1 MASKV
6 ISSLPQPL
14 SQYAYTPST
23 NLRYPLYTMYTLHTT
38 HCNCFTLHT
47 HTWHQFT
54 LHTATVYAT
63 QATHCNSLRDTLHP
77 HCNTHTAIMQTSP
90 DPYTLSPCLNPPLKD
105 VCVNPLL
112 KDVCVY
118 PLRIFFSPP
127 FRPLIYSGH
136 NKPRPVYFI
145 ALSKPYPQGCVL
157 VFRPLIYSGHN
168 IYIPSDSCIT
178 YNTQ

>member
-1 MASKV
+1 M
-6 ISSLPQPL
+6 LPTVHHVHT
-14 SQYAYTPST
+14 SH
-23 NLRYPLYTMYTLHTT
+23 YTLQLLHTVYRLHAT
-38 HCNCFTLHT
+38 HCLQATCYTLQ
-47 HTWHQFT
+47 QFT
-54 LHTATVYAT
+54 LSTGYMLHCHRLHAI
-63 QATHCNSLRDTLHP
+63 HCNSLRDTLHP
-77 HCNTHTAIMQTSP
+77 HCNNANKPRPVYFIA
-90 DPYTLSPCLNPPLKD
+90 LSKPPPQG
-105 VCVNPLL
+105 CVREPPPQR
-112 KDVCVY
+112 CVRL
-118 PLRIFFSPP
+118 PSQNFSSPP